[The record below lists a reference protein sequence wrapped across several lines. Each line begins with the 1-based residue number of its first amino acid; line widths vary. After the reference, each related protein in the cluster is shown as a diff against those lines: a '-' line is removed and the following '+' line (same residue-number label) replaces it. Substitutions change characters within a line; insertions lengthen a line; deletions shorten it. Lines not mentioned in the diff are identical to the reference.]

1 MQDTNFQDFG
11 SPYCLLAIF
20 HKLSPGWTVYSK
32 NVGSAVFNKDGFG
45 KSLILNED
53 YNLPN
58 VSTPIIDIKSMNR
71 SLAVLS
77 KDHILILNAKIK

>member
-1 MQDTNFQDFG
+1 MFTRYGEYKKSYFPNLKTIDFLV
-11 SPYCLLAIF
+11 SIRDKWF
-20 HKLSPGWTVYSK
+20 
-32 NVGSAVFNKDGFG
+32 VFNKHGVG
-45 KSLILNED
+45 KSLIQNED
-53 YNLPN
+53 HKLPN

>member
-1 MQDTNFQDFG
+1 MIATLA
-11 SPYCLLAIF
+11 SLAIDF
-20 HKLSPGWTVYSK
+20 LVPIREKWFI
-32 NVGSAVFNKDGFG
+32 FNKDGVG
-45 KSLILNED
+45 KSLVQNED
-53 YNLPN
+53 YKLPN